1 MKTIKIFVIL
11 LLQVTLIN
19 QVFSQE
25 FPITFDSK
33 NLNLAKNDIKKW
45 NDKFVSTKCVVGD
58 VEEVRTKSYFK
69 CNIDNENYV
78 WVAEIT
84 KDKNV
89 RKNDTI
95 TFLGIIFK
103 VKKNDKEVLKYNN
116 EGLNLII
123 LALINNT
130 DENRSYILPPAEK
143 KFIEWKNGIITQ
155 DE

>member
-58 VEEVRTKSYFK
+58 VEEVRTKSYF
-69 CNIDNENYV
+69 
-78 WVAEIT
+78 
-84 KDKNV
+84 NV
-89 RKNDTI
+89 I
-95 TFLGIIFK
+95 
-103 VKKNDKEVLKYNN
+103 
-116 EGLNLII
+116 
-123 LALINNT
+123 
-130 DENRSYILPPAEK
+130 
-143 KFIEWKNGIITQ
+143 
-155 DE
+155 